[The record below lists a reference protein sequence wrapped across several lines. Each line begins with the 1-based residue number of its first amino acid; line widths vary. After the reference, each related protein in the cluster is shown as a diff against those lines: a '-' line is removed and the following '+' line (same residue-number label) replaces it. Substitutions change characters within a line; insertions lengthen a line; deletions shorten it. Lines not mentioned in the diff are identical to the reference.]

1 MNAYDALVIGGG
13 PAGATAALR
22 LARAGLSVAV
32 VEKQPFPRRKVC
44 GEFISATTWP
54 LLGEL
59 GIAAQ
64 LLDVAG
70 PGVARVGLYAGEAV
84 VAAPMPAPRQPDAW
98 GRAVGREFLD
108 TALLEGAARAGAHS
122 WQPWEVVACAFVDGE
137 YRVSIAQHGR
147 AGHQAVRELR
157 ARVVIAAHGS
167 WERGSMAGEPERA
180 PRRGSDLL
188 GFKAHFH
195 GAGLPAGLM
204 PLVLFPGGYGGMVHS
219 DSGRVSFSCCI
230 RRDVL
235 RRCRAA
241 HPGLSAGE
249 AVVTHAIES
258 SRGVRE
264 ALAGARREA
273 AWLSAGPIQPGIRR
287 LVRGNLF
294 VAGNAAGEAHPLVA
308 EGISMAIQ
316 SGWLLGGV
324 LAAQASLSDA
334 ALRSA
339 GLRYARGWRRNFA
352 ARVRASSMFAAAT
365 TSPLSAAASVAFMR
379 GAPAILT
386 WGAWWS
392 GKADTLDR
400 MEFLT

>member
-1 MNAYDALVIGGG
+1 MNACDALVIGAG
-13 PAGATAALR
+13 PAGATAALK
-22 LARAGLSVAV
+22 LARAGLRVVV

-54 LLGEL
+54 LLREL
-59 GIAAQ
+59 GAAAQ
-64 LLDVAG
+64 LAGVAG
-70 PGVARVGLYAGEAV
+70 PAVERVGLFAGDAV
-84 VAAPMPAPRQPDAW
+84 IAAPMPAPGQTDAW

-108 TALLEGAARAGAHS
+108 TALLEGAMRAGAHA
-122 WQPWEVVACAFVDGE
+122 WQPWEVVACESVDGE
-137 YRVSIAQHGR
+137 YRVTIADRQH
-147 AGHQAVRELR
+147 ATRELR
-157 ARVVIAAHGS
+157 ARVVIDAHGS
-167 WERGSMAGEPERA
+167 WEQGAIEGEAPRA
-180 PRRGSDLL
+180 PRSSSDLL

-195 GAGLPAGLM
+195 DSSLPAGLM

-219 DSGRVSFSCCI
+219 DGGRVSFSCCI
-230 RRDVL
+230 RRDAL

-249 AVVTHAIES
+249 AVITHAIES

-273 AWLSAGPIQPGIRR
+273 GWLSAGPIQPGIRQ

-316 SGWLLGGV
+316 SGWLLGGQ
-324 LAAQASLSDA
+324 LAAQGSLSDS

-339 GLRYARGWRRNFA
+339 ALQYTRGWRRHFT
-352 ARVRASSMFAAAT
+352 ARVRASSAFAAAT
-365 TSPLSAAASVAFMR
+365 VSPASAAASVVLMR
-379 GAPAILT
+379 AAPAILT

-392 GKADTLDR
+392 GKAHMLDR
-400 MEFLT
+400 LELST